1 MAKWVKKPTA
11 VAWVDRKAQVRSL
24 FQHRGL
30 KDPALPELKLQCR
43 FQWQLGT
50 SICHMCSRKKMNK
63 IKNK

>member
-30 KDPALPELKLQCR
+30 KDAALPELKL
-43 FQWQLGT
+43 
-50 SICHMCSRKKMNK
+50 
-63 IKNK
+63 